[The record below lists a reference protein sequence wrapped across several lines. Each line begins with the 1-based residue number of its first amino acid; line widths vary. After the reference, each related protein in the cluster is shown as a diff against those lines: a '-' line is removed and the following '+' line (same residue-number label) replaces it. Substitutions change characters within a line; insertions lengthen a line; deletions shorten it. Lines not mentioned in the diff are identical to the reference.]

1 MYKHESRTYCLDL
14 TVMIRDHMMREEDG
28 SWTCGLCGFQSP
40 YYATMTNHIEAK
52 HLRSV
57 EGYTC
62 PVCQKH
68 CPTKNALKCHKY
80 SAHTK
85 QK

>member
-1 MYKHESRTYCLDL
+1 
-14 TVMIRDHMMREEDG
+14 MIKEHMVREGDG
-28 SWTCGLCGFQSP
+28 SWTCVLCAFQTP

-52 HLRSV
+52 HLRAV

-62 PVCQKH
+62 PLCHKY
-68 CPTKNALKCHKY
+68 CPTKNALKCHK
-80 SAHTK
+80 SRVHS